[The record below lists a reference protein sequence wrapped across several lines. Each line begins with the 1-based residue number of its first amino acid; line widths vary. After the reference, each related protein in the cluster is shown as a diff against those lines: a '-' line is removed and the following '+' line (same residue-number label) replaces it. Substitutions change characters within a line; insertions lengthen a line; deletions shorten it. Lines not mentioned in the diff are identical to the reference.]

1 MDDTFTPVT
10 DVGEFG
16 LIERIKEVL
25 APGAER
31 VEVGIGDDAAAFA
44 TTEGS
49 LQLITTDSL
58 IEHVHFD
65 RTYTPMRHLGY
76 KAISVNVS
84 DIAAMNG
91 VSRVATVAIGLPN
104 SISVEMVEAL
114 YAGMRDAAEGY
125 GLSVVG
131 GDTTAS
137 HKLVL
142 TVTVVG
148 ECARKNLVRRSGATP
163 GDLLCITGNLGA
175 SYAGLRILQHH
186 KERLLEEGDGYE
198 PDLSAY
204 APVIERHLRPTAR
217 TDIVASLQTH
227 GLQPRAMI
235 DLSDG
240 LASDLRH
247 LCASSNCG
255 ADINLDSILISP
267 ETKAVASLLDEPIE
281 RYALTG
287 GEDYELLFAVDP
299 SRETDLKKLADVQ
312 VVGVCLPTT
321 KGIRVT
327 RSGVSVDLGES
338 GFAHF

>member
-1 MDDTFTPVT
+1 MHDTFTPIN

-16 LIERIKEVL
+16 LIKRIKEAL
-25 APGAER
+25 APDAEL

-49 LQLITTDSL
+49 LQLITTDAL

-91 VSRVATVAIGLPN
+91 TPRVATVALGLPN

-114 YAGMRDAAEGY
+114 YAGMRDAAKDY
-125 GLSVVG
+125 DLSVVG

-142 TVTVVG
+142 SVTVVG
-148 ECARKNLVRRSGATP
+148 ECVREDLVRRSGADS
-163 GDLLCITGNLGA
+163 GDLLCVTGSLGA
-175 SYAGLRILQHH
+175 SYAGLQILQHH
-186 KERLLEEGDGYE
+186 KKRLLQEGESYE
-198 PDLSAY
+198 PDLSSY
-204 APVIERHLRPTAR
+204 AGAIERHLRPTAR
-217 TDIVASLQTH
+217 TDVIARLQEH
-227 GLQPRAMI
+227 GLRPKAMI

-247 LCASSNCG
+247 LCASSDIG
-255 ADINLDSILISP
+255 ANIDLDSILISA
-267 ETKAVASLLDEPIE
+267 ETRAVASLLDEPIE

-287 GEDYELLFAVDP
+287 GEDYELLFAIDP
-299 SRETDLKKLADVQ
+299 SREADLEKLDDVR
-312 VVGVCLPTT
+312 VVGVCLSANE
-321 KGIRVT
+321 GVRVT
-327 RSGVSVDLGES
+327 QSGVTVDLVES